1 MSASPAHCC
10 PKTSTPRLFFSRSP
24 ALPGGSHST
33 ESAELLTEDSSS
45 DQASHPAARSVEDIW
60 IRVVL
65 VKELG
70 VDGVLID
77 KFHVTISL
85 GSPDSLVF
93 ASAFCID
100 GVRLA
105 VEFCL
110 MICLTEML
118 FDGMSCALS
127 FSVELGLGVGS
138 CEVFKS
144 ILWMFRFLLG
154 YLKTSDG
161 IADLCFVFVPSAV
174 PIDCCSIPQ
183 TEVVLGMDN
192 VD

>member
-1 MSASPAHCC
+1 MNLNIIFQGERTVKIDGQQGQSGDVWQRRKDTKGKSNLYASC
-10 PKTSTPRLFFSRSP
+10 
-24 ALPGGSHST
+24 
-33 ESAELLTEDSSS
+33 
-45 DQASHPAARSVEDIW
+45 DICE
-60 IRVVL
+60 VL

-174 PIDCCSIPQ
+174 PIDCCSILQ